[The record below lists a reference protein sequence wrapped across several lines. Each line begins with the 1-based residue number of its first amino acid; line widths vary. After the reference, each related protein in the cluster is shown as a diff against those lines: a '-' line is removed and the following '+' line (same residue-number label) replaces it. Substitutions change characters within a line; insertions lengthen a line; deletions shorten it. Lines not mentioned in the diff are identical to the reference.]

1 MSEKFQGCTPVS
13 RSDLEN
19 VNTSCELEVD
29 SEDKFAAK
37 KEELQQMTP
46 KQLSSIFSSLSVAP
60 DQQYQVMQPVNANH
74 HANTSNIYIIGAG
87 SQIFQV
93 VICIE
98 KCQQLVSVNSNKSG
112 SRNVWLSY
120 RFGGAV
126 VQSEIFSISG
136 NQGVQGFTPTMSS
149 FRLRSS
155 LPELGSYFNDKKNT
169 TLRVHLCTE
178 GEVLGTFF
186 VDLRQLADA
195 KNQEYINT
203 SFQGRVVHN
212 DYIVKPKKGSNEL
225 ASTRI
230 SVRLCIDRERPSP
243 AHDTVPNQLA
253 PASNPWQS
261 SGAAAISL
269 STSCQTVHTL
279 CADKASSPIQTEI
292 TEKTIPENKS
302 LESCLLEKERHL
314 NTREAQLSKKE
325 TEIFQAVATLEKK
338 KSEFEQWRHRQ
349 ELEWH
354 AKLRDKEAAMMRQAE
369 DRCTEKLG
377 SMENSKNEYER
388 LEARLRNALLEV
400 EWKERQLKDTEQSY
414 QNERVRKMA
423 ELESKEKLLKHELKS
438 TVEIEV
444 SLLCC
449 VAFLYLLHI

>member
-19 VNTSCELEVD
+19 VNTSCELEND
-29 SEDKFAAK
+29 SADNSFAK

-60 DQQYQVMQPVNANH
+60 DQQYQAMQPVNANH
-74 HANTSNIYIIGAG
+74 HANTSNIYIIGPG

-136 NQGVQGFTPTMSS
+136 SQGVIGFTPTMSS

-155 LPELGSYFNDKKNT
+155 LPELGSYFNDKKNA

-195 KNQEYINT
+195 YNQEYNYT

-212 DYIVKPKKGSNEL
+212 DYIVKAKKGSNEL
-225 ASTRI
+225 SSTRI

-243 AHDTVPNQLA
+243 AHDTVPKQLV
-253 PASNPWQS
+253 PACNPWQS
-261 SGAAAISL
+261 SGTAAISL

-279 CADKASSPIQTEI
+279 CADKASSPIQNEVNLA
-292 TEKTIPENKS
+292 NKS

-388 LEARLRNALLEV
+388 LEARLRKALIEV
-400 EWKERQLKDTEQSY
+400 ACKERQLHSERQSY
-414 QNERVRKMA
+414 QNERAQKMA

-444 SLLCC
+444 SLIVSCC
-449 VAFLYLLHI
+449 SCTHCNML